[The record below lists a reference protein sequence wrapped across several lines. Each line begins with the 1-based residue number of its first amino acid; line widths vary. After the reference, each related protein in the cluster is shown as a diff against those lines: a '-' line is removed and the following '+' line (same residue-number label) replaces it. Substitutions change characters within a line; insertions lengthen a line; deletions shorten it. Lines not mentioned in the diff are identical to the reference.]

1 MEHGYVDYDKS
12 SANSKRAIK
21 IFLLFIV
28 TLGVI
33 MISVFYLA
41 KTAKDH
47 TMISNIN
54 HLGLP
59 YEVEEIREYEDSI
72 LNKYGVIDA
81 DKGIYRIPIQKA
93 MDKVIKDYR

>member
-1 MEHGYVDYDKS
+1 MERGHVDYDKS
-12 SANSKRAIK
+12 SANSKKVINF
-21 IFLLFIV
+21 FLLFIV
-28 TLGVI
+28 TLGII
-33 MISVFYLA
+33 MVSVFYLA

-59 YEVEEIREYEDSI
+59 YEVEETRKYEDSI
-72 LNKYGVIDA
+72 LNEYGVIDA

-93 MDKVIKDYR
+93 IDKVIKDYR